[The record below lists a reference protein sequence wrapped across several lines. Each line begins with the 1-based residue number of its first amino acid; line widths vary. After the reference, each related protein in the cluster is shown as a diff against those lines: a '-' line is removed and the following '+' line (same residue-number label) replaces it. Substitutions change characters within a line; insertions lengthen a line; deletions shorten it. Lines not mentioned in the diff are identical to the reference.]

1 MMYEEAET
9 GYMNV
14 FVKANQHVHTMAAC
28 VCLGVCICGCRVT
41 VLNAEVR
48 WDSGDSPDQP
58 QREREP
64 ADVMGTEQ
72 VTDVMGLSPLRL
84 RFILWGGR
92 ACGTSNT

>member
-1 MMYEEAET
+1 MYEEAET
-9 GYMNV
+9 GCMNV
-14 FVKANQHVHTMAAC
+14 FVKANQHVYSMAAC

-41 VLNAEVR
+41 VLNVEVR

-58 QREREP
+58 QRDREP
-64 ADVMGTEQ
+64 ADVLRTEQ

-84 RFILWGGR
+84 EFILWGGK